1 MSSNPNAL
9 VRDHEPSDSDSKP
22 LLDPGH
28 AEAGTSHEFHNPVYQ
43 PDYRYSYTDENF
55 KYYPSGPDQ
64 SQAKLDDP
72 FTPKPEQYNQPQD
85 YARQTRYEDM
95 GEYAMQLCLNGASS
109 EPPPSDYAEEQF
121 HVPASKSRAMTD
133 KQPNMFQRYFGLYP
147 LSQRIED
154 KRRGVG
160 VQKYPIACTPTTQL
174 FRIHTILIAY
184 RRLGIVR
191 GDACNSHI

>member
-28 AEAGTSHEFHNPVYQ
+28 AEAGTSHELHNPVYQ

-55 KYYPSGPDQ
+55 KHYPSGPDQ

-109 EPPPSDYAEEQF
+109 EPPAI
-121 HVPASKSRAMTD
+121 R
-133 KQPNMFQRYFGLYP
+133 L
-147 LSQRIED
+147 
-154 KRRGVG
+154 RRGAIPCSCFQVSSYDG
-160 VQKYPIACTPTTQL
+160 QTAKHVSTLLRALPIVA
-174 FRIHTILIAY
+174 A
-184 RRLGIVR
+184 
-191 GDACNSHI
+191 D